1 LENSETNS
9 LDSLGPGKALG
20 GASGERFILEELAGR
35 GGGAV
40 VFRALDS
47 KLQRPVAVK
56 ICTAAPGFQRQMFV
70 DRFEREVRLTSRVHH
85 PHVLQ
90 VYDCGELEDGTPF
103 VVLEWMPFGALDA
116 LVNQSRVD
124 QAHIPLEWVHYYASA
139 VAAGLRATH
148 VAEIIHRDIKPANIL
163 IGRGG
168 VAKVMDFGIAKDTSS
183 EGPALTEMGQTLG
196 TLGFMAPEQ
205 LAARPVPQSDIFSLG
220 VTLYTLLTGQL
231 PEQVM
236 RDGIPTG
243 VILGSAWELI
253 PSYIKPLLIKMTAPN
268 LSERFGDC
276 MEILAALEQL
286 HPGED
291 TRLHFPPEAL
301 PPLPSRAFVSGVTAT
316 MVTADLPGVHS
327 GSQSAEQ
334 SMSPTRP
341 MPGVAQSAEA
351 SSDTQGIGGTRIG
364 PTKRPK
370 QTKVPDR
377 SGSRP
382 SGLRT
387 YVAGAIL
394 TVSVVGF
401 GLFQLAAAPCGN
413 GLRALA
419 EACDDGNK
427 DNTDAC
433 LSTCELATCGDGF
446 TRADLE
452 ANEGSFEVCDD
463 GNQIQHDTCTNQCV
477 QNAVFLH
484 GSGPDRPQWWLG
496 SKTPAGQ
503 SELHR
508 GFSEEYEMP
517 ATPVL
522 LRPFWILRNEVTEGA
537 YAVFLHETG
546 RETPNNWTIEGDG
559 DHPVG
564 GVGRM
569 NAKAYCSWLGGHLPL
584 EVQWEYAARS
594 GGEDIE
600 YPWGNE
606 PPSPELAI
614 LGDHRHSEGRSW
626 PVCSKPAG
634 NTKQGL
640 CDMAGNVWEYVAD
653 GFSTYP
659 GPPDDPNGKPYI
671 DDPTLP
677 STEGL
682 ITLRGGGFW
691 HTNEFW
697 LRTRARYPYDAGPS
711 RQHGFRCVWEGR
723 SGPY

>member
-1 LENSETNS
+1 M
-9 LDSLGPGKALG
+9 P
-20 GASGERFILEELAGR
+20 R
-35 GGGAV
+35 G
-40 VFRALDS
+40 
-47 KLQRPVAVK
+47 
-56 ICTAAPGFQRQMFV
+56 
-70 DRFEREVRLTSRVHH
+70 
-85 PHVLQ
+85 
-90 VYDCGELEDGTPF
+90 
-103 VVLEWMPFGALDA
+103 
-116 LVNQSRVD
+116 
-124 QAHIPLEWVHYYASA
+124 
-139 VAAGLRATH
+139 
-148 VAEIIHRDIKPANIL
+148 
-163 IGRGG
+163 
-168 VAKVMDFGIAKDTSS
+168 
-183 EGPALTEMGQTLG
+183 
-196 TLGFMAPEQ
+196 
-205 LAARPVPQSDIFSLG
+205 
-220 VTLYTLLTGQL
+220 
-231 PEQVM
+231 
-236 RDGIPTG
+236 
-243 VILGSAWELI
+243 
-253 PSYIKPLLIKMTAPN
+253 
-268 LSERFGDC
+268 
-276 MEILAALEQL
+276 
-286 HPGED
+286 
-291 TRLHFPPEAL
+291 
-301 PPLPSRAFVSGVTAT
+301 
-316 MVTADLPGVHS
+316 
-327 GSQSAEQ
+327 
-334 SMSPTRP
+334 
-341 MPGVAQSAEA
+341 AQSAGA
-351 SSDTQGIGGTRIG
+351 SSADQDIGRTPIG
-364 PTKRPK
+364 PTKKAK
-370 QTKVPDR
+370 QAKVTGR
-377 SGSRP
+377 SGGRP
-382 SGLRT
+382 SGLRSH
-387 YVAGAIL
+387 VAGAIL
-394 TVSVVGF
+394 TISVVGF

-446 TRADLE
+446 ARADLE
-452 ANEGSFEVCDD
+452 ANETFFEACDD
-463 GNQIQHDTCTNQCV
+463 GNQVQHDTCTNQCQ

-484 GSGPDRPQWWLG
+484 GSGPERPQWWLG

-508 GFSEEYEMP
+508 GFSEKYEMP

-537 YAVFLHETG
+537 YAIFLKETE
-546 RETPNNWTIEGDG
+546 RETPDNWALEGDG

-564 GVGRM
+564 GVGRT
-569 NAKAYCSWLGGHLPL
+569 NAKAYCAWLGGHLPL

-640 CDMAGNVWEYVAD
+640 CDMAGNVWEYVDD

-659 GPPDDPNGKPYI
+659 GPPDDPGGKSYI